1 MSAIDKQ
8 HAQQWE
14 GTIIDCND
22 AHLAAAEK
30 AAQLQPRVH
39 GRPFQK
45 GQSGNPQ
52 GKPKG
57 SRNKISELLVK
68 SFRDDFAQHG
78 ADAIASVRER
88 DPATYLAM
96 VRQLVPRE
104 ALAHLDHNYGE
115 ADGRNSDAMSDDD
128 YCAFVERHYETV
140 PAHVQARR
148 HEALQMV
155 QRGEAGTFR
164 EAMAML
170 GADV

>member
-8 HAQQWE
+8 QAQQW
-14 GTIIDCND
+14 GATTTNADNGQLSS
-22 AHLAAAEK
+22 AVSN
-30 AAQLQPRVH
+30 AQFPRVI
-39 GRPFQK
+39 GRPFQQGNRANPK
-45 GQSGNPQ
+45 GR
-52 GKPKG
+52 PKG

-68 SFRDDFAQHG
+68 AFRDDFAQHG

-104 ALAHLDHNYGE
+104 ALANVDASYGSS
-115 ADGRNSDAMSDDD
+115 DGRNTDAMSDDE
-128 YCAFVERHYETV
+128 YCAFMDRHFETV

-148 HEALQMV
+148 EAALQMV
-155 QRGEAGTFR
+155 QRGEAGSVR